1 MYWYRRKHVWN
12 HRNGWESRIII
23 TPPKLIISKITNFQ
37 LSYRFLD
44 HATDAIIEVTAKD
57 IKEAFLIAANAEIN
71 LTLDQDKVEEKEE
84 KEFSASGKDLHYLL
98 FSWLEEI
105 PFVLITEGFA
115 IKRLEFDIEE
125 NDGYRINAKAFGET
139 LDVKKHNFKVE
150 IKAPTFYDMEIR
162 QDNGVYMRFLLDLW
176 SLWIFLCN
184 FLEEIIRIF

>member
-1 MYWYRRKHVWN
+1 
-12 HRNGWESRIII
+12 
-23 TPPKLIISKITNFQ
+23 
-37 LSYRFLD
+37 LSYKFLD

-57 IKEAFLIAANAEIN
+57 LKEAFAVAAEAEIN

-84 KEFSASGKDLHYLL
+84 KKFSASGKDLRYLL

-125 NDGYRINAKAFGET
+125 NNGYVINAVAYGET

-150 IKAPTFYDMEIR
+150 IKAPTFHDMEIR
-162 QDNGVYMRFLLDLW
+162 KDNGVYMRFLLDL
-176 SLWIFLCN
+176 
-184 FLEEIIRIF
+184 